1 MAAGPQLEHSGM
13 AHVSS
18 SLSTARPPAASQHLL
33 EAVVLFAVGAVP
45 AVAIPVGHQCI
56 VVAEPAVDHSMRWL
70 HPVDQGQQSWPGRP
84 R

>member
-1 MAAGPQLEHSGM
+1 MVAGPQLDYSGM
-13 AHVSS
+13 VCVSS
-18 SLSTARPPAASQHLL
+18 SLSTGPPPGASPHLL

-45 AVAIPVGHQCI
+45 AVAIPIGHQCI

-84 R
+84 W